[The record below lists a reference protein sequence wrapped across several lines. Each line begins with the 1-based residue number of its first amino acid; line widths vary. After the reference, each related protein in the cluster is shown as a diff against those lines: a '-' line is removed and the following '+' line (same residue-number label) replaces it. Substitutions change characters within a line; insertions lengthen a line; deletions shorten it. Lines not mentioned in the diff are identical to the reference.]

1 MNKPNQNNKTIFE
14 RRMKASLHVK
24 VFQNAN
30 YALKYVQ
37 YANLPYKPGFP
48 R

>member
-1 MNKPNQNNKTIFE
+1 MNKPNQYNKTIFE
-14 RRMKASLHVK
+14 GGMKASIHVK

-30 YALKYVQ
+30 YAPKYVQ